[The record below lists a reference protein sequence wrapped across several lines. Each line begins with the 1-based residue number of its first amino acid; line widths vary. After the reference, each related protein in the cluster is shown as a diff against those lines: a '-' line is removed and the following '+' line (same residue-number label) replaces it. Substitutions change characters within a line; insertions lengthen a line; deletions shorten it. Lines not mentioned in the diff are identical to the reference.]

1 MLLDCILW
9 ASANP
14 FVQTVISLIEVIFL
28 FLYVHYAQKTVSNVL
43 ILHIIAFLANNRF
56 TYRIILVFQAAVLDS
71 ISIWLCINV
80 SLVFSHVKHVV
91 AYLIV
96 LLVSMIHLFCIMDSA
111 WALVL
116 KALTLFKETVW
127 NVLLPVWA
135 AHTLTALFYVFNVPL
150 VATWVPLHLVN
161 VWAYASW
168 LNTAIPELK
177 IASVV

>member
-111 WALVL
+111 
-116 KALTLFKETVW
+116 
-127 NVLLPVWA
+127 
-135 AHTLTALFYVFNVPL
+135 
-150 VATWVPLHLVN
+150 
-161 VWAYASW
+161 
-168 LNTAIPELK
+168 
-177 IASVV
+177 